1 MIAIPSELEIDLEY
15 IKKIKETKIQFDAE
29 IINVE
34 EIAVDTFRVDI
45 SVGKDFTFK
54 AGQYIWVRLQ
64 SLISP
69 DPKGEI
75 RAFSICS
82 SEKHEGKISIAFRN
96 SGSGYKKTL
105 IKSKKGT
112 KLKISNARGFFTIDE
127 VPTSPIVM
135 IAGGIGLTPYIS
147 LIDKLTRQ
155 NLTHNV
161 YLITLNYRE
170 ERKAFVKELDQLQKG
185 NKNIKIHHLV
195 TEGFKEEFIKQLVK
209 EDLKDIKWYVS
220 SSQELV
226 SMLGEYFTDKG
237 INKNNYTF
245 DEFHLKNLANER
257 ISRDIY
263 IEEMGSVFKLAVESS
278 SNHIVI
284 TDTDGAIVYANKSA
298 QTVTGYSFEEMK
310 GNTPRM
316 WGGLMTLDQYQT
328 LWHTIKT
335 RKLSFSGEFIN
346 VRKNG
351 ELYNAVAR
359 ISPILDKENRLI
371 GFIGTEEDITDSR
384 KLEEKL
390 VQKIRDYERLNKIM
404 VDRELKMIELKKTL
418 GLKE

>member
-1 MIAIPSELEIDLEY
+1 
-15 IKKIKETKIQFDAE
+15 
-29 IINVE
+29 
-34 EIAVDTFRVDI
+34 
-45 SVGKDFTFK
+45 
-54 AGQYIWVRLQ
+54 
-64 SLISP
+64 
-69 DPKGEI
+69 
-75 RAFSICS
+75 
-82 SEKHEGKISIAFRN
+82 
-96 SGSGYKKTL
+96 
-105 IKSKKGT
+105 
-112 KLKISNARGFFTIDE
+112 
-127 VPTSPIVM
+127 
-135 IAGGIGLTPYIS
+135 
-147 LIDKLTRQ
+147 
-155 NLTHNV
+155 
-161 YLITLNYRE
+161 
-170 ERKAFVKELDQLQKG
+170 
-185 NKNIKIHHLV
+185 
-195 TEGFKEEFIKQLVK
+195 
-209 EDLKDIKWYVS
+209 
-220 SSQELV
+220 
-226 SMLGEYFTDKG
+226 MLGEYFTDKG